1 MTSRVDLSVVIPFYD
16 EEENVEAVIQDV
28 AACLG
33 QHNIDYEVIAVD
45 NGSRDRTGE
54 HLARMQTS
62 RPNLVV
68 CRVAQN
74 EGYGWGIL
82 CGLRQARGRWVGYM
96 WGDGQVE
103 ASALIEIFETVKDGN
118 VPLAK
123 AKRVDK
129 SSQSPYRR
137 LQSALYNRLFAVL
150 FGVAS
155 EDVNGCP
162 KIVRRDVYEQLEL
175 QSRDWFIDAELMIK
189 LRRLGYDFREVA
201 VTYKKREKGQ
211 THVRFSTVFEF
222 ARNMLRARLGGLP

>member
-1 MTSRVDLSVVIPFYD
+1 MNSRVDLSIVIPFYD
-16 EEENVEAVIQDV
+16 EEDNVEPVVQDV
-28 AACLG
+28 EACLVEHG
-33 QHNIDYEVIAVD
+33 IEYELIAVD

-54 HLARMQTS
+54 HLARMQAS

-68 CRVAQN
+68 CKVLTNQ
-74 EGYGWGIL
+74 GYGWGIL

-103 ASALIEIFETVKDGN
+103 ASALIEIFQTVKEGN
-118 VPLAK
+118 VQLAK

-129 SSQSPYRR
+129 SSQSPFRR
-137 LQSALYNRLFAVL
+137 LQSALYNRLFFLL

-162 KIVRRDVYEQLEL
+162 KIMRREVYEKLGL
-175 QSRDWFIDAELMIK
+175 QSQDWFIDAEIMIK
-189 LRRLGYDFREVA
+189 LRRLGYDFREIA

-211 THVRFSTVFEF
+211 THVRLSTVLEF
-222 ARNMLRARLGGLP
+222 ARNMLRARLRGLP